1 MNTEEIMG
9 LALKLADMKSVP
21 ADSAIHVSGNNIEKV
36 LLCIDADPAELML
49 ARNLGCDAVITHHP
63 IGKASLNFHMV
74 FDRHVDYM
82 LEHGVPKQKA
92 EEAVKKLKDRV
103 ALRNHTTI
111 YTHTVAAAEKL
122 NMPLVNI
129 HLPCDELMRRTIL
142 AQLKSNRI
150 EKVSDIKSSVE
161 KIPEFRNAATEV
173 QVPYG
178 DPSSNVGKYVLV
190 VAAGTNGGYPI
201 AKAYFEHGVST
212 VIYLHVNGEDL
223 AKLKEDKVV
232 GNLVI
237 LGHLAG
243 DSIGLNQLA
252 DALEKEGI
260 EVVKLGILE
269 RDLQ

>member
-1 MNTEEIMG
+1 MNTEEIMD
-9 LALKLADMKSVP
+9 LALKLADMKSIP
-21 ADSAIHVSGNNIEKV
+21 ADSAIHVSGKNIRKV
-36 LLCIDADPAELML
+36 LLCVDADPAELLL
-49 ARNLGCDAVITHHP
+49 AKNLGCDAVITHHP
-63 IGKASLNFHMV
+63 IGKAYLNFHLV

-82 LEHGVPKQKA
+82 LEYGVPRNIA
-92 EEAVKKLKDRV
+92 EDAVRKLKERV
-103 ALRNHTTI
+103 ALRSHTTI

-142 AQLKSNRI
+142 AQLKANRI
-150 EKVSDIKSSVE
+150 EKVSDIKAVVE
-161 KIPEFRNAATEV
+161 QIPEFRNAETKV

-178 DPSSNVGKYVLV
+178 DPSNEAGKYALV
-190 VAAGTNGGYPI
+190 VAAGTNGGYSV
-201 AKAYFEHGVST
+201 AKAYFDHGVST

-223 AKLKEDKVV
+223 AKLKEDKVR

-243 DSIGLNQLA
+243 DSVGLNQLA

-260 EVVKLGILE
+260 EVVKLGLLN
-269 RDLQ
+269 RD

>member
-1 MNTEEIMG
+1 MNTEEIMD
-9 LALKLADMKSVP
+9 LALKLADMKTIP
-21 ADSAIHVSGNNIEKV
+21 ADSAIHVPGSNIRKV
-36 LLCIDADPAELML
+36 LLCVDADPAELLL
-49 ARNLGCDAVITHHP
+49 AKNLGCDAVITHHP
-63 IGKASLNFHMV
+63 IGKASLNFHLV

-92 EEAVKKLKDRV
+92 EEAVRKLKERV
-103 ALRNHTTI
+103 ALRSHTSI

-122 NMPLVNI
+122 KLPLVNI

-142 AQLKSNRI
+142 AQLKSSRI

-161 KIPEFRNAATEV
+161 KIPEFRNSATKV

-178 DPSSNVGKYVLV
+178 DPSNNAGKYALV
-190 VAAGTNGGYPI
+190 VAAGTNGGYPV
-201 AKAYFEHGVST
+201 ARAYFEHGVST

-223 AKLKEDKVV
+223 AKLKEDQVR
-232 GNLVI
+232 GNLVM

-252 DALEKEGI
+252 DALEKQGV
-260 EVVKLGILE
+260 EVVKLGILD
-269 RDLQ
+269 RN

>member
-1 MNTEEIMG
+1 MNTEEIMA
-9 LALKLADMKSVP
+9 LALKLADMKSIP
-21 ADSAIHVSGNNIEKV
+21 ADSGIHVPGKNINKV
-36 LLCIDADPAELML
+36 LLCVDADPAELIL
-49 ARNLGCDAVITHHP
+49 SKNLGCDAVIAHHP
-63 IGKASLNFHMV
+63 IGKAALNFHLV

-82 LEHGVPKQKA
+82 LEYGIPRQIA
-92 EEAVKKLKDRV
+92 EEAVRKLKERV
-103 ALRNHTTI
+103 ALRSHTSI
-111 YTHTVAAAEKL
+111 YTHTVAAAEKM
-122 NMPLVNI
+122 NMPLLNI

-142 AQLKSNRI
+142 AQLKSSRI

-161 KIPEFRNAATEV
+161 KIPEFKNSATEV

-178 DPSSNVGKYVLV
+178 DPSSEAGRYALV

-201 AKAYFEHGVST
+201 AKAYLEHGVST

-223 AKLKEDKVV
+223 AKLKEDKVK

-252 DALEKEGI
+252 DALERHGV
-260 EVVKLGILE
+260 EVVKLGILG
-269 RDLQ
+269 RN

>member
-1 MNTEEIMG
+1 
-9 LALKLADMKSVP
+9 
-21 ADSAIHVSGNNIEKV
+21 
-36 LLCIDADPAELML
+36 
-49 ARNLGCDAVITHHP
+49 
-63 IGKASLNFHMV
+63 
-74 FDRHVDYM
+74 
-82 LEHGVPKQKA
+82 
-92 EEAVKKLKDRV
+92 
-103 ALRNHTTI
+103 
-111 YTHTVAAAEKL
+111 
-122 NMPLVNI
+122 
-129 HLPCDELMRRTIL
+129 MRRTIL

-150 EKVSDIKSSVE
+150 EKVSDIKTSVE

-178 DPSSNVGKYVLV
+178 DPSSNVGKYALV

-223 AKLKEDKVV
+223 AKLKEDKVQ

>member
-1 MNTEEIMG
+1 MNTEEIMD
-9 LALKLADMKSVP
+9 LALKLADMKSIP
-21 ADSAIHVSGNNIEKV
+21 ADSAIHVPGKNISKV
-36 LLCIDADPAELML
+36 LLCIDADPAELIL
-49 ARNLGCDAVITHHP
+49 AKNLGCDAVIAHHP
-63 IGKASLNFHMV
+63 IGKASLNFHLV

-82 LEHGVPKQKA
+82 LEHGIPKQVA
-92 EEAVKKLKDRV
+92 EDAVKKLKERV
-103 ALRNHTTI
+103 ALRSHTTI

-142 AQLKSNRI
+142 AQLRTNRI
-150 EKVSDIKSSVE
+150 ENVSDIKTSVE
-161 KIPEFRNAATEV
+161 KIPEFRNSATEV

-178 DPSSNVGKYVLV
+178 DPSSKAGKYALV
-190 VAAGTNGGYPI
+190 VAAGTNGGYPV
-201 AKAYFEHGVST
+201 AKAYFEHGIST

-223 AKLKEDKVV
+223 AKLKEDNVK

-252 DALEKEGI
+252 DALEEKGV
-260 EVVKLGILE
+260 EVVKLGILA
-269 RDLQ
+269 RN

>member
-1 MNTEEIMG
+1 MNTEEIMD
-9 LALKLADMKSVP
+9 LALKLADMKSIP
-21 ADSAIHVSGNNIEKV
+21 ADSAIHVPSKEISKV
-36 LLCIDADPAELML
+36 LLCIDADPAELIL
-49 ARNLGCDAVITHHP
+49 AKNLGCDAVITHHP
-63 IGKASLNFHMV
+63 IGKASLNFHLV

-82 LEHGVPKQKA
+82 LEHGIPRQIA
-92 EEAVKKLKDRV
+92 EEAVRKLKERV
-103 ALRNHTTI
+103 ALRSHTTI

-122 NMPLVNI
+122 GMPLVNI

-142 AQLKSNRI
+142 AQLRSSRI
-150 EKVSDIKSSVE
+150 ENVSDIKSSVE
-161 KIPEFRNAATEV
+161 QIPEFRNSATEV

-178 DPSSNVGKYVLV
+178 DPSSKAGKYALV
-190 VAAGTNGGYPI
+190 VAAGTNGGYPV
-201 AKAYFEHGVST
+201 AKAYFEHGIST

-223 AKLKEDKVV
+223 AKLKEDKVS

-260 EVVKLGILE
+260 EVVKLGILD
-269 RDLQ
+269 RN

>member
-1 MNTEEIMG
+1 MNTGDIMD
-9 LALKLADMKSVP
+9 LALKLADMKNVP
-21 ADSAIHVSGNNIEKV
+21 ADSAVHVHGDNIRKV
-36 LLCIDADPAELML
+36 LLCVDADPAELIL
-49 ARNLGCDAVITHHP
+49 AKNLGCDAVIAHHP
-63 IGKASLNFHMV
+63 IGIASLNFHLV
-74 FDRHVDYM
+74 FDRHVEYM
-82 LEHGVPKQKA
+82 LGHGVPRQKA
-92 EEAVKKLKDRV
+92 EEAVKKKLKERV
-103 ALRNHTTI
+103 ALRSHTTI

-122 NMPLVNI
+122 NMPLLNI

-161 KIPEFRNAATEV
+161 KIPEFRNSETEV

-178 DPSSNVGKYVLV
+178 DPSNNAGKYALV

-223 AKLKEDKVV
+223 AKLKEDKVQ

-243 DSIGLNQLA
+243 DSIGLNKLA
-252 DALEKEGI
+252 DALEEERI
-260 EVVKLGILE
+260 EVVKLGILSGN
-269 RDLQ
+269 

>member
-9 LALKLADMKSVP
+9 LALKLADMKEIP
-21 ADSAIHVSGNNIEKV
+21 ADSAIHVSGKNIGKV
-36 LLCIDADPAELML
+36 LLCVDADIAELML
-49 ARNLGCDAVITHHP
+49 AKHLECDAVIAHHP
-63 IGKASLNFHMV
+63 IGEASLNFHMV
-74 FDRHVDYM
+74 FDRHVGYM

-122 NMPLVNI
+122 DMPLVNI

-161 KIPEFRNAATEV
+161 NIPEFRNAATEV
-173 QVPYG
+173 KVAYG
-178 DPSSNVGKYVLV
+178 DPSNSAGKYALV

-223 AKLKEDKVV
+223 AKLNEDKIQ

-252 DALEKEGI
+252 QALEREGI